1 MINIENDRIII
12 KEIETEQELGD
23 VLNLCYDVLG
33 NNDSELYGY
42 EAWKNRLFDGLQP
55 LVYAIKDDKIVS
67 AVLGRAENEESL
79 VIGFV
84 ACHKDYRR
92 QGITKK
98 LMNYFEDIAR
108 KKGFKYITL
117 GSKEDVFYEK
127 CGYNVIFQINGQNI
141 YQKVL

>member
-23 VLNLCYDVLG
+23 VLNLCYDILG
-33 NNDSELYGY
+33 NNNSELYGY
-42 EAWKNRLFDGLQP
+42 EAWKNRLLDGLQP

-108 KKGFKYITL
+108 KKRFKYITL
-117 GSKEDVFYEK
+117 GSKDDIFYEK